1 MVFANPTY
9 LWALLGLL
17 VPLAIHLWSKKE
29 ANTVK
34 IGSIQLLDE
43 SDSRQS
49 SSVQLNEWLL
59 MLLRMLILA
68 LIVLLMAGPQWRTK
82 GNQKEIT
89 YLVEP
94 SLANEPILTAI
105 LDSLQEDASVRLF
118 KKGFPEWDLD
128 TDYRSEQETPAYW
141 QLAQRLD
148 SLQSDSIVIFTKALV
163 KGIKSKRPNTQK
175 KIHWVV
181 TEGEETQERPV
192 MAFKNADA
200 VQLVTVSSH
209 GGGTQ
214 IKREIIED
222 GYQITTA
229 RDSLMLGEE
238 STTTVPL
245 RTNDTLQ
252 INLYFDEGFERE
264 GQYVEASFRALSV
277 YLRQP
282 IQVQVKEERPNE
294 RADLQIWFSEEP
306 FKPSD
311 GKWLLM
317 KPNVLAKQLIEPGP
331 TPNIFH
337 LTSRLNPKNTVEQRF
352 TEQLL
357 GILDV
362 DKETKTL
369 VKDMDRRQIDEAT
382 LKPNYVAPKRKR
394 ERATLVDV
402 SLWVFGLVA
411 GLMLVERLISKYRK
425 Q

>member
-29 ANTVK
+29 AKTVK

-49 SSVQLNEWLL
+49 SSIQLNEWLL

-148 SLQSDSIVIFTKALV
+148 SLQSDSMVIFTKALV

-181 TEGEETQERPV
+181 TEGEETQDRPV

-200 VQLVTVSSH
+200 VQLVSVSSH

-214 IKREIIED
+214 IKKALIED

-229 RDSLMLGEE
+229 GDSLMLGQE

-245 RTNDTLQ
+245 RTKDTLQ

-282 IQVQVKEERPNE
+282 IQVQVKEERSNE

>member
-29 ANTVK
+29 AKTVK

-43 SDSRQS
+43 SNSRQS
-49 SSVQLNEWLL
+49 SSIQLNEWLL

-68 LIVLLMAGPQWRTK
+68 LILLLMAGPQWRTK

-148 SLQSDSIVIFTKALV
+148 SLQSDSMVIFTKALV

-229 RDSLMLGEE
+229 GDSLMLGEE

-245 RTNDTLQ
+245 RTKDTLQ

-282 IQVQVKEERPNE
+282 IQVQVKEERSNE

-317 KPNVLAKQLIEPGP
+317 KSNVLAKQLIEPGP

-369 VKDMDRRQIDEAT
+369 VKEMDRRQIDEAT

>member
-1 MVFANPTY
+1 
-9 LWALLGLL
+9 
-17 VPLAIHLWSKKE
+17 
-29 ANTVK
+29 
-34 IGSIQLLDE
+34 LDE

-49 SSVQLNEWLL
+49 SSIQLNEWLL

-148 SLQSDSIVIFTKALV
+148 SLQSDSMVIFTKALV

-214 IKREIIED
+214 IKKALIED

-229 RDSLMLGEE
+229 GDSLMLGEE

-245 RTNDTLQ
+245 RTKDTLQ

-282 IQVQVKEERPNE
+282 IQVQVKEERSNE

>member
-29 ANTVK
+29 AKTVK

-49 SSVQLNEWLL
+49 SSIQLNEWLL

-148 SLQSDSIVIFTKALV
+148 SLQSDSMVIFTKALV

-181 TEGEETQERPV
+181 TEGEETQDRPV

-200 VQLVTVSSH
+200 VQLVSVSSH

-214 IKREIIED
+214 IKKALIED

-229 RDSLMLGEE
+229 GDSLMLGQE

-245 RTNDTLQ
+245 RTKDTLQ

-282 IQVQVKEERPNE
+282 IQVQVKEERSNE

-382 LKPNYVAPKRKR
+382 LKPNYVVPKRKR

-411 GLMLVERLISKYRK
+411 GLILLERLISKYRK

>member
-1 MVFANPTY
+1 
-9 LWALLGLL
+9 
-17 VPLAIHLWSKKE
+17 
-29 ANTVK
+29 
-34 IGSIQLLDE
+34 
-43 SDSRQS
+43 
-49 SSVQLNEWLL
+49 
-59 MLLRMLILA
+59 ML
-68 LIVLLMAGPQWRTK
+68 
-82 GNQKEIT
+82 
-89 YLVEP
+89 
-94 SLANEPILTAI
+94 
-105 LDSLQEDASVRLF
+105 
-118 KKGFPEWDLD
+118 
-128 TDYRSEQETPAYW
+128 
-141 QLAQRLD
+141 
-148 SLQSDSIVIFTKALV
+148 
-163 KGIKSKRPNTQK
+163 
-175 KIHWVV
+175 
-181 TEGEETQERPV
+181 
-192 MAFKNADA
+192 
-200 VQLVTVSSH
+200 
-209 GGGTQ
+209 
-214 IKREIIED
+214 
-222 GYQITTA
+222 
-229 RDSLMLGEE
+229 LGEE
-238 STTTVPL
+238 SATTVPL
-245 RTNDTLQ
+245 RTKDTLQ

-282 IQVQVKEERPNE
+282 IQVQVKEEPSNE

-317 KPNVLAKQLIEPGP
+317 KSNMLAKQLIEPGL

>member
-1 MVFANPTY
+1 M
-9 LWALLGLL
+9 
-17 VPLAIHLWSKKE
+17 
-29 ANTVK
+29 
-34 IGSIQLLDE
+34 DE

-49 SSVQLNEWLL
+49 SSIQLNEWLL

-148 SLQSDSIVIFTKALV
+148 SLQSDSMVIFTKALV

-181 TEGEETQERPV
+181 TEGEETQDRPV

-200 VQLVTVSSH
+200 VQLVSVSSH

-214 IKREIIED
+214 IKKALIED

-229 RDSLMLGEE
+229 GDSLMLGQE

-245 RTNDTLQ
+245 RTKDTLQ

-282 IQVQVKEERPNE
+282 IQVQVKEERSNE

>member
-1 MVFANPTY
+1 M
-9 LWALLGLL
+9 
-17 VPLAIHLWSKKE
+17 
-29 ANTVK
+29 
-34 IGSIQLLDE
+34 DE

-49 SSVQLNEWLL
+49 SSIQLNEWLL

-148 SLQSDSIVIFTKALV
+148 SLQSDSMVIFTKALV
-163 KGIKSKRPNTQK
+163 KGIKSRRPNTQK

-181 TEGEETQERPV
+181 TEGEETQDRPV

-214 IKREIIED
+214 IKKALIED

-229 RDSLMLGEE
+229 GDSLMLGEE

-245 RTNDTLQ
+245 RTKDTLQ

-282 IQVQVKEERPNE
+282 IQVQVKEERSNE

-411 GLMLVERLISKYRK
+411 GLILLERLISKYRK

>member
-29 ANTVK
+29 AKTVK

-49 SSVQLNEWLL
+49 SSIQLNEWLL
-59 MLLRMLILA
+59 MLLRMLILV

-148 SLQSDSIVIFTKALV
+148 SLQSDSMVIFTKALV
-163 KGIKSKRPNTQK
+163 KGIKSRRPNTQK

-181 TEGEETQERPV
+181 TEGEETQDRPV

-214 IKREIIED
+214 IKKALIED

-229 RDSLMLGEE
+229 GDSLMLGEE

-245 RTNDTLQ
+245 RTKDTLQ

-282 IQVQVKEERPNE
+282 IQVQVKEERSNE

-411 GLMLVERLISKYRK
+411 GLILLERLISKYRK

>member
-29 ANTVK
+29 AKTVK

-49 SSVQLNEWLL
+49 SSIQLNEWLL
-59 MLLRMLILA
+59 MLLRMLILT

-148 SLQSDSIVIFTKALV
+148 SLQSDSMVIFTKALV

-214 IKREIIED
+214 IKRELIED

-229 RDSLMLGEE
+229 GDSLLLGEE
-238 STTTVPL
+238 SATTVRL
-245 RTNDTLQ
+245 RTKDTLQ

-282 IQVQVKEERPNE
+282 IQVQVKEERSNE

>member
-1 MVFANPTY
+1 M
-9 LWALLGLL
+9 
-17 VPLAIHLWSKKE
+17 
-29 ANTVK
+29 
-34 IGSIQLLDE
+34 DE
-43 SDSRQS
+43 SNSRQS
-49 SSVQLNEWLL
+49 SSIQLNEWLL

-68 LIVLLMAGPQWRTK
+68 LILLLMAGPQWRTK

-148 SLQSDSIVIFTKALV
+148 SLQSDSMVIFTKALV

-229 RDSLMLGEE
+229 GDSLMLGEE

-245 RTNDTLQ
+245 RTKDTLQ

-282 IQVQVKEERPNE
+282 IQVQVKEERSNE

-317 KPNVLAKQLIEPGP
+317 KSNVLAKQLIEPGP

-369 VKDMDRRQIDEAT
+369 VKEMDRRQIDEAT

>member
-29 ANTVK
+29 AKTVK

-49 SSVQLNEWLL
+49 SSIQLNEWLL

-148 SLQSDSIVIFTKALV
+148 SLQSDSMVIFTKALV

-214 IKREIIED
+214 IKKALIED

-229 RDSLMLGEE
+229 GDSLLLGEE
-238 STTTVPL
+238 SATTVPL
-245 RTNDTLQ
+245 RTKDTLQ

-282 IQVQVKEERPNE
+282 IQVQVKEERSNE
-294 RADLQIWFSEEP
+294 RTDLQIWFSEEP
-306 FKPSD
+306 FKHSD

-317 KPNVLAKQLIEPGP
+317 KSNMLAKQLIEPGP

>member
-1 MVFANPTY
+1 M
-9 LWALLGLL
+9 
-17 VPLAIHLWSKKE
+17 
-29 ANTVK
+29 
-34 IGSIQLLDE
+34 DE

-49 SSVQLNEWLL
+49 SSIQLNEWLL

-148 SLQSDSIVIFTKALV
+148 SLQSDSMVIFTKALV

-214 IKREIIED
+214 IKKALIED

-229 RDSLMLGEE
+229 GDSLLLGEE
-238 STTTVPL
+238 SATTVPL
-245 RTNDTLQ
+245 RTKDTLQ

-282 IQVQVKEERPNE
+282 IQVQVKEERSNE
-294 RADLQIWFSEEP
+294 RTDLQIWFSEEP
-306 FKPSD
+306 FKHSD

-317 KPNVLAKQLIEPGP
+317 KSNMLAKQLIEPGP

>member
-29 ANTVK
+29 AKTVK

-49 SSVQLNEWLL
+49 SSIQLNEWLL

-148 SLQSDSIVIFTKALV
+148 SLQSDSMVIFTKALV

-214 IKREIIED
+214 IKKALIED

-229 RDSLMLGEE
+229 GDSLMLGEE

-245 RTNDTLQ
+245 RTKDTLQ

-282 IQVQVKEERPNE
+282 IQVQVKEEPSNE

-317 KPNVLAKQLIEPGP
+317 KSNMLAKQLIEPGL

>member
-29 ANTVK
+29 AKTVK

-49 SSVQLNEWLL
+49 SSIQLNEWLL
-59 MLLRMLILA
+59 MLLRMLILT

-82 GNQKEIT
+82 GDQKEIT

-148 SLQSDSIVIFTKALV
+148 SLQSDSMVIFTKALV

-214 IKREIIED
+214 IKRALIED

-229 RDSLMLGEE
+229 GDSLLLGEE

-245 RTNDTLQ
+245 RTKDTLQ

-277 YLRQP
+277 YLQQP
-282 IQVQVKEERPNE
+282 IQVQVKEERSNE

-317 KPNVLAKQLIEPGP
+317 KSNVLAKQLIEPGP

-357 GILDV
+357 DILDV